1 MKRFLGLVAGVAIL
15 VAIGAGVSNAAI
27 KPGGTCPKAGSFVIV
42 GTMKY
47 TCVKSGKK
55 LVWNKGAKITV
66 KVQPQPSATPTTSP
80 SPVPTVTATATPI
93 PTPTFKS
100 IRQVAQAEIEKRF
113 ASQAG
118 DIGEFDLRL
127 DPGLSQKAIEAITQS
142 TKDGMQFWGKKILN
156 KVVIVGGIKTPWMK
170 NEFCTTRFVG
180 NQSAITSCLNQENG
194 LSYLQNNWPDP
205 ATQVQL
211 YGSTGGPSEGTDY
224 LFRSVPVY
232 LFASGN
238 ESELSGSVYF
248 ASPHELTHAAQQYFR
263 KPAPTYSEVQIG
275 WNQIFQKNYIAN
287 GYNQLFFGPMA
298 WVEGSA
304 MYVGVALGEMRN
316 PGTITGYI
324 PTKPNYL
331 NTNVAPKI
339 SEYIDTIAHPCN
351 CGPGDMLLRSY
362 WTGGLLTELIIAK
375 FGVDGYLNFMSEIGI
390 QGNTKEGTFASA
402 FSKQFGT
409 PWDEFAVIADRY
421 IADMFAG
428 NAVDAKNY

>member
-1 MKRFLGLVAGVAIL
+1 MAV
-15 VAIGAGVSNAAI
+15 GAGISSAAV
-27 KPGGTCPKAGSFVIV
+27 KSGATCSKAGSTVVV
-42 GTMKY
+42 GTTKY
-47 TCVKSGKK
+47 TCIKSGKK
-55 LVWNKGAKITV
+55 FIWNKGVKISV
-66 KVQPQPSATPTTSP
+66 KVSPTPSASPTTSATPTASP
-80 SPVPTVTATATPI
+80 SPTATSKT
-93 PTPTFKS
+93 
-100 IRQVAQAEIEKRF
+100 IRQIAQEEIEKRF
-113 ASQAG
+113 AAQQG
-118 DIGEFDLRL
+118 DIGEYDLRL
-127 DPGLSQKAIEAITQS
+127 DPNLSAKATAAITQS
-142 TKDGMQFWGKKILN
+142 TKDGMQFWGKAILN
-156 KVVIVGGIKTPWMK
+156 KIVIVGGTKSPWMS

-180 NQSAITSCLNQENG
+180 NLSAIASCLNQENG

-205 ATQVQL
+205 ATSVQL
-211 YGSTGGPSEGTDY
+211 YGATGGPSEGTDY

-316 PGTITGYI
+316 PGTITSYI

-331 NTNVAPKI
+331 NTSVAPKI
-339 SEYIDTIAHPCN
+339 SEYIDPIAHTCN

-362 WTGGLLTELIIAK
+362 WTGGLTTELIIAK
-375 FGVDGYLNFMSEIGI
+375 FGVQGYLNFMSEIGS
-390 QGNTKEGTFASA
+390 QGNTKEGSFSSA
-402 FSKQFGT
+402 FTKNFGT
-409 PWDEFAVIADRY
+409 LWDDFAVIADRY

-428 NAVDAKNY
+428 KPIDAGNY